1 MGDMIKLFCL
11 IGVMLFTF
19 FNLLLATLYF
29 NFISL
34 MILDLNLVIG
44 SCFIFFMD
52 DVMDKIKKKRRR
64 GV

>member
-44 SCFIFFMD
+44 SCFIFFVD
-52 DVMDKIKKKRRR
+52 DAMEKMKKKRRK
-64 GV
+64 VS

>member
-1 MGDMIKLFCL
+1 MGDMIKFFCF

-19 FNLLLATLYF
+19 FILLLATLYF

-34 MILDLNLVIG
+34 MILDLYLVIG